1 MKATTGVFIITFLF
15 LIVACNK
22 EKQDNT
28 NVPEEGFNLEGS
40 DPAAVELADSVMT
53 AMGGRANWN
62 KTRYISWSFSGRRNL
77 VWDKQSG
84 LVRIES
90 PEDKTIFLINVN
102 NGQGKVRV
110 NGREI
115 IEKDSLQLMLQRAR
129 GIWINDSY
137 WLVMPFK
144 LKGSGVTLRYLGEDT
159 LMTGAKCNVMDLT
172 FNESENQLSSKY
184 RIYVDLADNLV
195 KQWAYYKNATQDSAT
210 FIRPWDNYKQ
220 YGDILLS
227 GDRSDGSGPKNVK
240 VDTDLPDKIFTDF

>member
-1 MKATTGVFIITFLF
+1 MRVTTAVFFSFL
-15 LIVACNK
+15 LLVVACGK
-22 EKQDNT
+22 ENPDNT
-28 NVPEEGFNLEGS
+28 NTPEEGFNLEGS
-40 DPAAVELADSVMT
+40 DPAAVELADSVMV

-84 LVRIES
+84 RVRIES
-90 PEDKTIFLINVN
+90 PEEKTIYLINVN
-102 NGQGKVRV
+102 NGQGRVRV

-115 IEKDSLQLMLQRAR
+115 LEGDSLRLMLQRAR

-137 WLVMPFK
+137 WLIMPFK

-159 LMTGAKCNVMDLT
+159 LMSGGKCNVMDLT
-172 FNESENQLSSKY
+172 FADTEDQSDSKY

-195 KQWAYYKNATQDSAT
+195 KQWAYYKTSNQDSAT

>member
-1 MKATTGVFIITFLF
+1 MRVTTAVFFSFL
-15 LIVACNK
+15 LIVVACRK
-22 EKQDNT
+22 ENPDNT
-28 NVPEEGFNLEGS
+28 NTPEEGFNLEGS
-40 DPAAVELADSVMT
+40 DPAAVELADSVMV

-84 LVRIES
+84 RVRIES
-90 PEDKTIFLINVN
+90 PEEKTTYLINVN
-102 NGQGKVRV
+102 NGQGRVRV
-110 NGREI
+110 NNREI
-115 IEKDSLQLMLQRAR
+115 IQEDSLRLMLQRAR
-129 GIWINDSY
+129 SIWINDSY
-137 WLVMPFK
+137 WLIMPFK

-159 LMTGAKCNVMDLT
+159 LMTGGKCNVMDLT
-172 FNESENQLSSKY
+172 FTDAENQSNSKY

-195 KQWAYYKNATQDSAT
+195 KQWAYYKTANQDSAT